1 MVWLAGILLP
11 APDAQGGAQVALKET
26 VVITDPLGRF
36 RARFI
41 AGYAKES
48 RTLLED
54 LKMRLGGQE
63 SPEREDLRS
72 GPDPRISRIR
82 NSRCAGAV

>member
-1 MVWLAGILLP
+1 MKYPLWTLCILAAAAAMVWLAGILLP

-54 LKMRLGGQE
+54 LKMRLGG
-63 SPEREDLRS
+63 
-72 GPDPRISRIR
+72 
-82 NSRCAGAV
+82 